1 MFSKG
6 LRMNRKLRRQAARAA
21 PQQLTTV
28 ADPTRQRFDQAV
40 EHLRG
45 GRLLQAEP
53 LYREV
58 LARQPDHV
66 DSLHHLGLL
75 VWKLGKNEEA
85 ACLLERAAALRP
97 ADAEIHSNLS
107 VALMKTGRRDD
118 AVAACRKA
126 VLLRPD
132 YAQAHINLACALRQQ
147 LKYDEAITAFREAA
161 RLAPEMGEVL
171 VEICELRQHICDWAG
186 LAEESAAA
194 ILRSYR
200 RGRRVPPFSLLGLTS
215 SPQELLLAARV
226 WVKSLPIAYPPPP
239 PHHAP
244 SAGRRLRLGYLSADF
259 HKHATVTLIAEL
271 FERHDRGRFEL
282 FAYSYGPDDESEMRA
297 RVVRAFDHFA
307 DIDGLTHGEAAAL
320 IRADEIDILVDL
332 KGLTQSARIEIL
344 AQRPAPIQVN
354 YLGYPGTMG
363 APFIDYIIGDPFVTP
378 LAAQGDFDEK
388 IVQLPHCYQPND
400 TRRRIGEHVPSRTQC
415 GLPEQGFVFCCFNNT
430 YKITAEVFDAWMRLL
445 DQVPGAVL
453 WLLEANELV
462 AGNVR
467 REASRRGVA
476 ADRLVFAPRVALP
489 DHLARQRLADLFLDT
504 LPVNAH
510 TTASEALW
518 TGLPVVTCAGAAF
531 VGRVAGSLL
540 HAVGLPELVT
550 HSLADYEALALRL
563 ARHPAEL
570 ADVRRRLVENRLNA
584 PLFDIENYA
593 RAIETAFLE
602 MVHIYETGETPRA
615 ITVKP

>member
-1 MFSKG
+1 
-6 LRMNRKLRRQAARAA
+6 MNRKLRRQAARV
-21 PQQLTTV
+21 PQELTT
-28 ADPTRQRFDQAV
+28 APDPTRQRFGQAV

-85 ACLLERAAALRP
+85 ARLLGRAAALRP

-107 VALMKTGRRDD
+107 VALMKTGRRED
-118 AVAACRKA
+118 AVAACRAA
-126 VLLRPD
+126 VALRPD
-132 YAQAHINLACALRQQ
+132 YAQAQINLACALRQQ
-147 LKYDEAITAFREAA
+147 LKYDEAIAAFREAA

-186 LAEESAAA
+186 LARESAVA
-194 ILRSYR
+194 IERSYR

-215 SPQELLLAARV
+215 SPQELLQAARV
-226 WVKSLPIAYPPPP
+226 WAQSSRIAPLPAPPRR
-239 PHHAP
+239 AP

-282 FAYSYGPDDESEMRA
+282 FAYSYGPDDGSDMRA

-307 DIDGLTHGEAAAL
+307 NIDGLTHGEAAAL
-320 IRADEIDILVDL
+320 IRADAIDILVDL

-344 AQRPAPIQVN
+344 AQRPAPVQVN

-363 APFIDYIIGDPFVTP
+363 ATFIDYIIGDPFVTP
-378 LAAQGDFDEK
+378 LAAQADFDEK

-400 TRRRIGEHVPSRTQC
+400 TQRPISEHVPSRSEC
-415 GLPEQGFVFCCFNNT
+415 GLPAEGFVFCCFNNT
-430 YKITAEVFDAWMRLL
+430 YKITAEVFDVWMRLIG
-445 DQVPGAVL
+445 QVPGAVL
-453 WLLEANELV
+453 WLLEANDLV
-462 AGNVR
+462 ASNLR
-467 REASRRGVA
+467 REAALRGVA
-476 ADRLVFAPRVALP
+476 ADRLVFAPRVPLP

-518 TGLPVVTCAGAAF
+518 AGLPVVTCAGTAF

-563 ARHPAEL
+563 ARHPGEL
-570 ADVRRRLVENRLNA
+570 ARLRQRLLENRLGA
-584 PLFDIENYA
+584 PLFDIENYT
-593 RAIETAFLE
+593 RALEAAFLE
-602 MVHIYETGETPRA
+602 MVRIHDAGETPRSLTIEA
-615 ITVKP
+615 